1 VAERLLLVGMMG
13 AGKTSAGRLA
23 AKRLGWTWID
33 TDAEISRAGGAT
45 VVELFARHGEAHFRQ
60 EETRALEAALQRD
73 EPLVISV
80 GGGAVLDP
88 VNREALR
95 GAGTVVWLRARPE
108 TLIDRVHDGAG
119 RPMLVG
125 ATTEER
131 VETLRRIDGERRSL
145 YAEVADD
152 IVDVDH
158 LGPRKVADRLL
169 ECVGQVTP
177 DQRAAPDQE
186 AHA

>member
-33 TDAEISRAGGAT
+33 TDTEISRAGGAT
-45 VVELFARHGEAHFRQ
+45 VVELFARHGEVHFRQ
-60 EETRALEAALQRD
+60 EETRALEAALRRD

-88 VNREALR
+88 GNRDVLR

-108 TLIDRVHDGAG
+108 TLIGRVHDGAG

-145 YAEVADD
+145 YSEVADD

-158 LGPRKVADRLL
+158 LGPRQVAERLL
-169 ECVGQVTP
+169 ECVAA
-177 DQRAAPDQE
+177 AAPDGHPAPDEQ
-186 AHA
+186 ARA

>member
-33 TDAEISRAGGAT
+33 TDTEISRAGGAT
-45 VVELFARHGEAHFRQ
+45 VVELFARHGEAHFRR
-60 EETRALEAALQRD
+60 EETRAIEAALERD

-88 VNREALR
+88 GNRRTLR
-95 GAGTVVWLRARPE
+95 DAGTVVWLRARPE

-125 ATTEER
+125 DSTDER
-131 VETLRRIDGERRSL
+131 VETLRRIDSERRSL

-158 LGPRKVADRLL
+158 MGPRKVAERLL
-169 ECVGQVTP
+169 ECVGHGAP
-177 DQRAAPDQE
+177 DRHGAPDQE
-186 AHA
+186 VRP

>member
-1 VAERLLLVGMMG
+1 MMG

-23 AKRLGWTWID
+23 AKRLGWTWVD
-33 TDAEISRAGGAT
+33 TDTEISRTGGAT
-45 VVELFARHGEAHFRQ
+45 VVELFARHGEAHFRR

-88 VNREALR
+88 GNRQVLR

-119 RPMLVG
+119 RPLLVG

-131 VETLRRIDGERRSL
+131 VETLRRIEAERRTL
-145 YAEVADD
+145 YAEVADE

-158 LGPRKVADRLL
+158 LGPRQVAERLL
-169 ECVGQVTP
+169 ASVGHGALEGH
-177 DQRAAPDQE
+177 AAPDHQ
-186 AHA
+186 ARP